1 MRLSG
6 KKISVLLL
14 CIIMI
19 FGAASPAKASSLPE
33 LGPGNVTEAAEQTQT
48 EDGSLEP
55 QTQAQ
60 ALTET
65 EAEPV
70 SEEPA
75 AEEPE
80 ADEEPSLP
88 EGLSVEA
95 YLAVKQSVMNNAA
108 VDVYA
113 DNTGTPSGTED
124 IEAGVLLADLA
135 AACTE
140 RGMFYPPDP
149 GQRFAA
155 VGGNVATNAGG
166 MRAVKYGCTREYVR
180 TLKVVLPD
188 GRVVK
193 LGGEPSKNS
202 SGYSLLHLMVG
213 SEGTLGIITEIGL
226 KLIPQPKFQ
235 VSLLGMF
242 EDLEA
247 CIHCVP
253 AIKGSG
259 LNPQSLE
266 FMPRSNV
273 VRAEKFMEKVVYPA
287 KSEGTDVGAYLLTT
301 FDCRREEE
309 MDEIM
314 EAAAEVMLEGGA
326 LDVIVFDN
334 ANAMKAAWDVRRAV
348 PEAILATY
356 DKVEEC
362 DIVVPTSYIA
372 EVVEYA
378 LSLSDE
384 VGLDIHTYGHAGDGN
399 IHIKLCANG
408 MEEQE
413 FRVRSD
419 KFLDLI
425 YARGKGMNALISGEH
440 GIGAVSVRRLE
451 DYVGTD
457 VMDLMRG
464 IKAVFDPKGLLNPG
478 KVCTYVK
485 D

>member
-1 MRLSG
+1 MAYQSLTPEVLAQLTAALPGSVLSG
-6 KKISVLLL
+6 DQL
-14 CIIMI
+14 
-19 FGAASPAKASSLPE
+19 
-33 LGPGNVTEAAEQTQT
+33 T
-48 EDGSLEP
+48 EDYAHDEMISAGFRMPDAVVL
-55 QTQAQ
+55 AQ
-60 ALTET
+60 STED
-65 EAEPV
+65 V
-70 SEEPA
+70 SKACKILYENNIPIIPRGA
-75 AEEPE
+75 GT
-80 ADEEPSLP
+80 
-88 EGLSVEA
+88 GLSGGCAPICGGVVID
-95 YLAVKQSVMNNAA
+95 LTKMNHILRWDLENGL
-108 VDVYA
+108 VH
-113 DNTGTPSGTED
+113 

-135 AACTE
+135 SACLE
-140 RGMFYPPDP
+140 RDMFYPPDP

-226 KLIPQPKFQ
+226 KLIPKPKFQ

-242 EDLEA
+242 EDLED
-247 CIHCVP
+247 CIRCVP
-253 AIKGSG
+253 AVKGSG
-259 LNPQSLE
+259 LDPQSLE
-266 FMPRSNV
+266 FMPRSGV
-273 VRAEKFMEKVVYPA
+273 VRAEKFMEKTVYPA

-326 LDVIVFDN
+326 LDVLVFDN
-334 ANAMKAAWDVRRAV
+334 PNSMKTAWDVRRAV
-348 PEAILATY
+348 PESILETY

-372 EVVEYA
+372 EVVDYA
-378 LSLSDE
+378 LSLTDE

-413 FRVRSD
+413 FRARSD

-451 DYVGTD
+451 DYAGKD

>member
-1 MRLSG
+1 MSFQSLTPEVLAQLTAALPGSVLSG
-6 KKISVLLL
+6 DQL
-14 CIIMI
+14 
-19 FGAASPAKASSLPE
+19 
-33 LGPGNVTEAAEQTQT
+33 T
-48 EDGSLEP
+48 EDYAHDEMISAGFRMPDAVVL
-55 QTQAQ
+55 AQ
-60 ALTET
+60 STED
-65 EAEPV
+65 V
-70 SEEPA
+70 SKACKILYENNIPIIPRGA
-75 AEEPE
+75 GT
-80 ADEEPSLP
+80 
-88 EGLSVEA
+88 GLSGGCAPICGGVVID
-95 YLAVKQSVMNNAA
+95 LTKMNHILRWDLENGL
-108 VDVYA
+108 VH
-113 DNTGTPSGTED
+113 
-124 IEAGVLLADLA
+124 IEAGVLLADLT
-135 AACTE
+135 AACLE
-140 RGMFYPPDP
+140 RDMFYPPDP

-226 KLIPQPKFQ
+226 RLIPKPKFQ

-247 CIHCVP
+247 CIRCVP
-253 AIKGSG
+253 AVKGSG
-259 LNPQSLE
+259 LEPQSLE
-266 FMPRSNV
+266 FMPRSGV
-273 VRAEKFMEKVVYPA
+273 VRAEKFMEKTVYPA

-326 LDVIVFDN
+326 LDVLVFDN
-334 ANAMKAAWDVRRAV
+334 PNSMKTAWDVRRAV
-348 PEAILATY
+348 PESILETY

-372 EVVEYA
+372 EVVDYA
-378 LSLSDE
+378 LSLTEE

-413 FRVRSD
+413 FRARSD

-451 DYVGTD
+451 DYVGSD
-457 VMDLMRG
+457 VMQLMQG
-464 IKAVFDPKGLLNPG
+464 IKTVFDPKGLLNPG
-478 KVCTYVK
+478 KVCTYVT

>member
-1 MRLSG
+1 MISAGFRMPDAVVLAQSTEDVSKACKILYENNIPIIPRGAGTGLSG
-6 KKISVLLL
+6 GCAPICGGVVIDLTKMNHILRW
-14 CIIMI
+14 
-19 FGAASPAKASSLPE
+19 
-33 LGPGNVTEAAEQTQT
+33 
-48 EDGSLEP
+48 DLEN
-55 QTQAQ
+55 
-60 ALTET
+60 
-65 EAEPV
+65 
-70 SEEPA
+70 
-75 AEEPE
+75 
-80 ADEEPSLP
+80 
-88 EGLSVEA
+88 GLVH
-95 YLAVKQSVMNNAA
+95 
-108 VDVYA
+108 
-113 DNTGTPSGTED
+113 
-124 IEAGVLLADLA
+124 IEAGVLLADLT
-135 AACTE
+135 AACAE

-226 KLIPQPKFQ
+226 KLIPKPKFQ

-247 CIHCVP
+247 CIRCVP
-253 AIKGSG
+253 AVKSSG
-259 LNPQSLE
+259 LDPQSLE
-266 FMPRSNV
+266 FMPRSGV

-287 KSEGTDVGAYLLTT
+287 KSDGTDVGAYLLTT

-326 LDVIVFDN
+326 LDVLVFDN
-334 ANAMKAAWDVRRAV
+334 PNSMKAAWDVRRAV
-348 PEAILATY
+348 PESILETY

-372 EVVEYA
+372 EVVDYA
-378 LSLSDE
+378 LSLTEE

-413 FRVRSD
+413 FRTRSD

-451 DYVGTD
+451 DYAGKD

-464 IKAVFDPKGLLNPG
+464 VKAVFDPKGLLNPG
-478 KVCTYVK
+478 KVCTYVA

>member
-1 MRLSG
+1 MAYQSLTPEVLAQLTAALPGSVLSG
-6 KKISVLLL
+6 DQL
-14 CIIMI
+14 
-19 FGAASPAKASSLPE
+19 
-33 LGPGNVTEAAEQTQT
+33 T
-48 EDGSLEP
+48 EDYAHDEMISAGFRMPDAVVL
-55 QTQAQ
+55 AQ
-60 ALTET
+60 STED
-65 EAEPV
+65 V
-70 SEEPA
+70 SKACKILYENNIPIIPRGA
-75 AEEPE
+75 GT
-80 ADEEPSLP
+80 
-88 EGLSVEA
+88 GLSGGCAPICGGVVID
-95 YLAVKQSVMNNAA
+95 LTKMNHILRWDLENGL
-108 VDVYA
+108 VH
-113 DNTGTPSGTED
+113 
-124 IEAGVLLADLA
+124 IEAGVLLADLT
-135 AACTE
+135 AACLE
-140 RGMFYPPDP
+140 RDMFYPPDP

-226 KLIPQPKFQ
+226 KLIPKPKFQ

-247 CIHCVP
+247 CIRCVP
-253 AIKGSG
+253 AVKGSG
-259 LNPQSLE
+259 LDPQSLE
-266 FMPRSNV
+266 FMPRSGV
-273 VRAEKFMEKVVYPA
+273 VRAEKFMEKTVYPA

-326 LDVIVFDN
+326 LDVLVFDN
-334 ANAMKAAWDVRRAV
+334 PNSMKTAWDVRRAV
-348 PEAILATY
+348 PESILETY

-372 EVVEYA
+372 EVVDYA
-378 LSLSDE
+378 LSLTDE

-413 FRVRSD
+413 FRTRSD

-451 DYVGTD
+451 DYAGKD

>member
-1 MRLSG
+1 MAYQSLTPEVLAQLTAALPGSVLSG
-6 KKISVLLL
+6 DQL
-14 CIIMI
+14 
-19 FGAASPAKASSLPE
+19 
-33 LGPGNVTEAAEQTQT
+33 T
-48 EDGSLEP
+48 EDYAHDEMISAGFRMPDAVVL
-55 QTQAQ
+55 AQ
-60 ALTET
+60 STED
-65 EAEPV
+65 V
-70 SEEPA
+70 SKACKILYENNIPIIPRGA
-75 AEEPE
+75 GT
-80 ADEEPSLP
+80 
-88 EGLSVEA
+88 GLSGGCAPICGGVVID
-95 YLAVKQSVMNNAA
+95 LTKMNHILRWDLENGL
-108 VDVYA
+108 VH
-113 DNTGTPSGTED
+113 
-124 IEAGVLLADLA
+124 IEAGVLLADLT
-135 AACTE
+135 AACLE
-140 RGMFYPPDP
+140 RDMFYPPDP

-226 KLIPQPKFQ
+226 KLIPKPKFQ

-247 CIHCVP
+247 CIRCVP
-253 AIKGSG
+253 AVKGSG
-259 LNPQSLE
+259 LDPQSLE
-266 FMPRSNV
+266 FMPRSGV
-273 VRAEKFMEKVVYPA
+273 VRAEKFMEKTVYPA

-326 LDVIVFDN
+326 LDVLVFDN
-334 ANAMKAAWDVRRAV
+334 PNSMKAAWDVRRAV
-348 PEAILATY
+348 PESILETY

-372 EVVEYA
+372 EVVDYA
-378 LSLSDE
+378 LSLTEE

-413 FRVRSD
+413 FRARSD

-451 DYVGTD
+451 DYVGSD
-457 VMDLMRG
+457 VMGLMQG

>member
-1 MRLSG
+1 MSFQTLTPEVLSQLTAALPDCVLTGDQLTEDYAHDEMISAGFRMPDAVVLAQSTEDVSKACKILYENNIPIIPRGAGTGLSG
-6 KKISVLLL
+6 GCAPICGGVVIDLTKMNHILRW
-14 CIIMI
+14 
-19 FGAASPAKASSLPE
+19 
-33 LGPGNVTEAAEQTQT
+33 
-48 EDGSLEP
+48 DLEN
-55 QTQAQ
+55 
-60 ALTET
+60 
-65 EAEPV
+65 
-70 SEEPA
+70 
-75 AEEPE
+75 
-80 ADEEPSLP
+80 
-88 EGLSVEA
+88 GLVH
-95 YLAVKQSVMNNAA
+95 
-108 VDVYA
+108 
-113 DNTGTPSGTED
+113 
-124 IEAGVLLADLA
+124 IEAGVLLADLT
-135 AACTE
+135 AACLE
-140 RGMFYPPDP
+140 RDMFYPPDP

-226 KLIPQPKFQ
+226 KLIPKPKFQ

-247 CIHCVP
+247 CIRCVP
-253 AIKGSG
+253 AVKGSG
-259 LNPQSLE
+259 LDPQSLE
-266 FMPRSNV
+266 FMPRSGV
-273 VRAEKFMEKVVYPA
+273 VRAEKFMEKTVYPA

-326 LDVIVFDN
+326 LDVLVFDN
-334 ANAMKAAWDVRRAV
+334 PNSMKAAWDVRRAV
-348 PEAILATY
+348 PESILETY

-372 EVVEYA
+372 EVVDYA
-378 LSLSDE
+378 LRLTDE

-413 FRVRSD
+413 FRTRSD

-451 DYVGTD
+451 DYVGSD
-457 VMDLMRG
+457 VMGLMQG

-478 KVCTYVK
+478 KVCTYVA

>member
-1 MRLSG
+1 MSFQSLTPEVLAQLTAALPESVLTGDQISEDYAHDEMVSAGFRMPDAVVMARSTDEVSKACKILYENNIPIIPRGAGTGLSG
-6 KKISVLLL
+6 GCAPICGGVVIDTTKMNHILRWDLD
-14 CIIMI
+14 
-19 FGAASPAKASSLPE
+19 
-33 LGPGNVTEAAEQTQT
+33 N
-48 EDGSLEP
+48 
-55 QTQAQ
+55 
-60 ALTET
+60 
-65 EAEPV
+65 
-70 SEEPA
+70 
-75 AEEPE
+75 
-80 ADEEPSLP
+80 
-88 EGLSVEA
+88 GLVH
-95 YLAVKQSVMNNAA
+95 
-108 VDVYA
+108 
-113 DNTGTPSGTED
+113 
-124 IEAGVLLADLA
+124 IEAGVLLADLT

-180 TLKVVLPD
+180 TMTVVLPD

-202 SGYSLLHLMVG
+202 SGYSLLHLLIG

-226 KLIPQPKFQ
+226 KLISQPKFQ

-247 CIHCVP
+247 CIRCVP
-253 AIKGSG
+253 VVKHSG
-259 LNPQSLE
+259 LDPQSLE

-273 VRAEKFMEKVVYPA
+273 ERAEKFTEKVVYPA
-287 KSEGTDVGAYLLTT
+287 VSEGTNVGAYLLTT
-301 FDCRREEE
+301 FDC
-309 MDEIM
+309 
-314 EAAAEVMLEGGA
+314 
-326 LDVIVFDN
+326 VFDN
-334 ANAMKAAWDVRRAV
+334 ANAMKAAWDMRRAV
-348 PEAILATY
+348 PEAILETY

-362 DIVVPTSYIA
+362 DIVVPISYIA
-372 EVVEYA
+372 EIVEYA
-378 LSLSDE
+378 QSLADE
-384 VGLDIHTYGHAGDGN
+384 VGLDINTYGHAGDGN

-413 FRVRSD
+413 FRARSD

-425 YARGKGMNALISGEH
+425 YAKGKGMNALISGEH

-451 DYVGTD
+451 DYVGSD
-457 VMDLMRG
+457 VMQLMQG

>member
-1 MRLSG
+1 MSFQTLTPEVLSQLTAALPDCVLTGDQLTEDYAHDEMISAGFRMPDAVVLAQSTEDVSKACKILYENNIPIIPRGAGTGLSG
-6 KKISVLLL
+6 GCAPICGGVVIDMTKMNHILRW
-14 CIIMI
+14 
-19 FGAASPAKASSLPE
+19 
-33 LGPGNVTEAAEQTQT
+33 
-48 EDGSLEP
+48 DLEN
-55 QTQAQ
+55 
-60 ALTET
+60 
-65 EAEPV
+65 
-70 SEEPA
+70 
-75 AEEPE
+75 
-80 ADEEPSLP
+80 
-88 EGLSVEA
+88 GLVH
-95 YLAVKQSVMNNAA
+95 
-108 VDVYA
+108 
-113 DNTGTPSGTED
+113 
-124 IEAGVLLADLA
+124 IEAGVLLADLT
-135 AACTE
+135 AACLE
-140 RGMFYPPDP
+140 RDMFYPPDP

-226 KLIPQPKFQ
+226 KLIPKPKFQ

-247 CIHCVP
+247 CIRCVP
-253 AIKGSG
+253 AVKGSG
-259 LNPQSLE
+259 LDPQSLE
-266 FMPRSNV
+266 FMPRSGV
-273 VRAEKFMEKVVYPA
+273 VRAEKFMEKTVYPA

-326 LDVIVFDN
+326 LDVLVFDN
-334 ANAMKAAWDVRRAV
+334 PNSMKAAWDVRRAV
-348 PEAILATY
+348 PESILETY

-372 EVVEYA
+372 EVVDYA
-378 LSLSDE
+378 LSLTDE

-413 FRVRSD
+413 FRTRSD

-451 DYVGTD
+451 DYVGSD
-457 VMDLMRG
+457 VMGLMQG

-478 KVCTYVK
+478 KVCTYVA

>member
-1 MRLSG
+1 MAYQSLTPEVLAQLTAALPGSVLSG
-6 KKISVLLL
+6 DQL
-14 CIIMI
+14 
-19 FGAASPAKASSLPE
+19 
-33 LGPGNVTEAAEQTQT
+33 T
-48 EDGSLEP
+48 EDYAHDEMISAGFRMPDAVVL
-55 QTQAQ
+55 AQ
-60 ALTET
+60 STED
-65 EAEPV
+65 V
-70 SEEPA
+70 SKACKILYENNIPIIPRGA
-75 AEEPE
+75 GT
-80 ADEEPSLP
+80 
-88 EGLSVEA
+88 GLSGGCAPICGGVVID
-95 YLAVKQSVMNNAA
+95 LTKMNHILRWDLENGL
-108 VDVYA
+108 VH
-113 DNTGTPSGTED
+113 
-124 IEAGVLLADLA
+124 IEAGVLLADLT
-135 AACTE
+135 AACLE
-140 RGMFYPPDP
+140 RDMFYPPDP

-226 KLIPQPKFQ
+226 KLIPKPKFQ

-247 CIHCVP
+247 CIRCVP
-253 AIKGSG
+253 AVKGSG
-259 LNPQSLE
+259 LEPQSLE
-266 FMPRSNV
+266 FMPRSGV
-273 VRAEKFMEKVVYPA
+273 VRAEKFMEKTVYPA

-326 LDVIVFDN
+326 LDVLVFDN
-334 ANAMKAAWDVRRAV
+334 ANSMKAAWDVRRAV
-348 PEAILATY
+348 PESILETY

-372 EVVEYA
+372 EVVDYA
-378 LSLSDE
+378 LSLTEE

-413 FRVRSD
+413 FRTRSD

-451 DYVGTD
+451 DYAGKD

>member
-1 MRLSG
+1 MSFQSLTPEVLAQLTAALPESVLTADQISEDYAHDEMVSAGFRMPDAVVMARSTEEVSKACKILYENNIPIIPRGAGTGLSG
-6 KKISVLLL
+6 GCAPICGGVVIDTTKMNHILRWD
-14 CIIMI
+14 MDN
-19 FGAASPAKASSLPE
+19 SL
-33 LGPGNVTEAAEQTQT
+33 VH
-48 EDGSLEP
+48 
-55 QTQAQ
+55 
-60 ALTET
+60 
-65 EAEPV
+65 
-70 SEEPA
+70 
-75 AEEPE
+75 
-80 ADEEPSLP
+80 
-88 EGLSVEA
+88 
-95 YLAVKQSVMNNAA
+95 
-108 VDVYA
+108 
-113 DNTGTPSGTED
+113 

-135 AACTE
+135 SACIE
-140 RGMFYPPDP
+140 RGMMYPPDP

-180 TLKVVLPD
+180 TMTVVLPD

-213 SEGTLGIITEIGL
+213 SEGTLGIITELGL
-226 KLIPQPKFQ
+226 KFIPQPKFT

-247 CIHCVP
+247 CIRCVP
-253 AIKGSG
+253 TVKYSG
-259 LNPQSLE
+259 LDPQSLE

-273 VRAEKFMEKVVYPA
+273 ERAEKFTEKVVYPA
-287 KSEGTDVGAYLLTT
+287 VSEGTNVGAYLLTS

-309 MDEIM
+309 MEETM

-326 LDVIVFDN
+326 LDVLVFDN
-334 ANAMKAAWDVRRAV
+334 ANAMKAAWDMRRAV
-348 PEAILATY
+348 PEAILETY

-362 DIVVPTSYIA
+362 DIVVPISYIA
-372 EVVEYA
+372 EIVEYA
-378 LSLSDE
+378 QSLADE
-384 VGLDIHTYGHAGDGN
+384 VGLDINTYGHAGDGN

-408 MEEQE
+408 MEEEE
-413 FRVRSD
+413 FRTRSD
-419 KFLDLI
+419 NFLDLI
-425 YARGKGMNALISGEH
+425 YAKGKGMNALISGEH

-451 DYVGTD
+451 DYVGSD
-457 VMDLMRG
+457 VMQLMQG

>member
-1 MRLSG
+1 MSFQSLTPEVLAQLTAALPGSVLSG
-6 KKISVLLL
+6 DQL
-14 CIIMI
+14 
-19 FGAASPAKASSLPE
+19 
-33 LGPGNVTEAAEQTQT
+33 T
-48 EDGSLEP
+48 EDYAHDEMISAGFRMPDAVVL
-55 QTQAQ
+55 AQ
-60 ALTET
+60 STED
-65 EAEPV
+65 V
-70 SEEPA
+70 SKACKILYENNIPIIPRGA
-75 AEEPE
+75 GT
-80 ADEEPSLP
+80 
-88 EGLSVEA
+88 GLSGGCAPICGGVVID
-95 YLAVKQSVMNNAA
+95 LTKMNHILRWDLENGL
-108 VDVYA
+108 VH
-113 DNTGTPSGTED
+113 

-135 AACTE
+135 AACLE
-140 RGMFYPPDP
+140 RDMFYPPDP

-226 KLIPQPKFQ
+226 KLIPKPKFQ

-247 CIHCVP
+247 CIRCVP
-253 AIKGSG
+253 AVKGSG
-259 LNPQSLE
+259 LEPQSLE
-266 FMPRSNV
+266 FMPRSGV
-273 VRAEKFMEKVVYPA
+273 VRAEKFMEKTVYPA

-326 LDVIVFDN
+326 LDVLVFDN
-334 ANAMKAAWDVRRAV
+334 ANSMKAAWDVRRAV
-348 PEAILATY
+348 PESILETY

-372 EVVEYA
+372 EVVDYA
-378 LSLSDE
+378 LSLTEE

-413 FRVRSD
+413 FRARSD

-440 GIGAVSVRRLE
+440 GIGAVSVHRLE
-451 DYVGTD
+451 DYAGKD

>member
-1 MRLSG
+1 MSFQSLTPEVLAQLTAVLPGCVLSG
-6 KKISVLLL
+6 DQL
-14 CIIMI
+14 
-19 FGAASPAKASSLPE
+19 
-33 LGPGNVTEAAEQTQT
+33 T
-48 EDGSLEP
+48 EDYAHDEMISAGFRMP
-55 QTQAQ
+55 DAVVQARS
-60 ALTET
+60 TED
-65 EAEPV
+65 V
-70 SEEPA
+70 SKACKILYENNIPIIPRGA
-75 AEEPE
+75 GT
-80 ADEEPSLP
+80 
-88 EGLSVEA
+88 GLSGGCAPICGGVVID
-95 YLAVKQSVMNNAA
+95 LTKMNHILRWDLENGL
-108 VDVYA
+108 VH
-113 DNTGTPSGTED
+113 
-124 IEAGVLLADLA
+124 IEAGVLLADLT
-135 AACTE
+135 AACLE
-140 RGMFYPPDP
+140 RDMFYPPDP

-226 KLIPQPKFQ
+226 KLIPKPKFQ

-242 EDLEA
+242 GDLEA
-247 CIHCVP
+247 CIRCVP
-253 AIKGSG
+253 AVKGSG
-259 LNPQSLE
+259 LDPQSLE
-266 FMPRSNV
+266 FMPRSGV
-273 VRAEKFMEKVVYPA
+273 VRAEKFMEKTVYPA

-326 LDVIVFDN
+326 LDVLVFDN
-334 ANAMKAAWDVRRAV
+334 PNSMKTAWDVRRAV
-348 PEAILATY
+348 PESILETY

-372 EVVEYA
+372 EVVDYA
-378 LSLSDE
+378 LSLTEE

-413 FRVRSD
+413 FRARSD

-451 DYVGTD
+451 DYVGSD
-457 VMDLMRG
+457 VMQLMQG
-464 IKAVFDPKGLLNPG
+464 IKTVFDPKGLLNPG
-478 KVCTYVK
+478 KVCTYVT

>member
-1 MRLSG
+1 MSFQSLTPEVLAQLTAALPESVLTGDQISEDYAHDEMVSAGFRMPDAVVMARSTDEVSKACKILYENNIPIIPRGAGTGLSG
-6 KKISVLLL
+6 GCAPICGGVVIDTTKMNHILRWDLD
-14 CIIMI
+14 
-19 FGAASPAKASSLPE
+19 
-33 LGPGNVTEAAEQTQT
+33 N
-48 EDGSLEP
+48 
-55 QTQAQ
+55 
-60 ALTET
+60 
-65 EAEPV
+65 
-70 SEEPA
+70 
-75 AEEPE
+75 
-80 ADEEPSLP
+80 
-88 EGLSVEA
+88 GLVH
-95 YLAVKQSVMNNAA
+95 
-108 VDVYA
+108 
-113 DNTGTPSGTED
+113 
-124 IEAGVLLADLA
+124 IEAGVLLADLT

-180 TLKVVLPD
+180 TMTVVLPD

-202 SGYSLLHLMVG
+202 SGYSLLHLLIG

-247 CIHCVP
+247 CIRCVP
-253 AIKGSG
+253 VVKHSG
-259 LNPQSLE
+259 LDPQSLE

-273 VRAEKFMEKVVYPA
+273 ERAEKFTEKVVYPA
-287 KSEGTDVGAYLLTT
+287 VSEGTNVGAYLLTT
-301 FDCRREEE
+301 FDC
-309 MDEIM
+309 
-314 EAAAEVMLEGGA
+314 MLEGGA
-326 LDVIVFDN
+326 LDVLVFDN
-334 ANAMKAAWDVRRAV
+334 ANAMKAAWDMRRAV
-348 PEAILATY
+348 PEAILETY

-362 DIVVPTSYIA
+362 DIVVPISYIA
-372 EVVEYA
+372 EIVEYA
-378 LSLSDE
+378 QSLADE
-384 VGLDIHTYGHAGDGN
+384 VGLDINTYGHAGDGN

-413 FRVRSD
+413 FRARSD

-425 YARGKGMNALISGEH
+425 YAKGKGMNALISGEH

-451 DYVGTD
+451 DYVGSD
-457 VMDLMRG
+457 VMQLMQG

>member
-1 MRLSG
+1 MSFQSLTPEVLAQLIAALPGSVLSG
-6 KKISVLLL
+6 DQL
-14 CIIMI
+14 
-19 FGAASPAKASSLPE
+19 
-33 LGPGNVTEAAEQTQT
+33 T
-48 EDGSLEP
+48 EDYAHDEMISAGFRMPDAVVL
-55 QTQAQ
+55 AQ
-60 ALTET
+60 STED
-65 EAEPV
+65 V
-70 SEEPA
+70 SKACKILYENNIPIIPRGA
-75 AEEPE
+75 GT
-80 ADEEPSLP
+80 
-88 EGLSVEA
+88 GLSGGCAPICGGVVID
-95 YLAVKQSVMNNAA
+95 LTKMNHILRWDLENGL
-108 VDVYA
+108 VH
-113 DNTGTPSGTED
+113 
-124 IEAGVLLADLA
+124 IEAGVLLADLT
-135 AACTE
+135 AACLE
-140 RGMFYPPDP
+140 RDMFYPPDP

-226 KLIPQPKFQ
+226 KLIPKPKYQ

-247 CIHCVP
+247 CIRCVP
-253 AIKGSG
+253 AVKSSG
-259 LNPQSLE
+259 LDPQSLE
-266 FMPRSNV
+266 FMPRSGV
-273 VRAEKFMEKVVYPA
+273 VRAEKFMEKTVYPA

-326 LDVIVFDN
+326 LDVLVFDN
-334 ANAMKAAWDVRRAV
+334 PNSMKAAWDVRRAV
-348 PEAILATY
+348 PESILETY

-372 EVVEYA
+372 EVVDYA
-378 LSLSDE
+378 LSLTEE

-413 FRVRSD
+413 FRARSD

-451 DYVGTD
+451 DYAGKD

-464 IKAVFDPKGLLNPG
+464 VKSVFDPKGLLNPG

>member
-1 MRLSG
+1 MSFQSLTPEVLAQLKAALPESVLSG
-6 KKISVLLL
+6 DQ
-14 CIIMI
+14 
-19 FGAASPAKASSLPE
+19 F
-33 LGPGNVTEAAEQTQT
+33 T
-48 EDGSLEP
+48 EDYAHDEMISAGFRMP
-55 QTQAQ
+55 DAVVQARS
-60 ALTET
+60 TE
-65 EAEPV
+65 EV
-70 SEEPA
+70 SKACKILYENNIPIIPRGA
-75 AEEPE
+75 GT
-80 ADEEPSLP
+80 
-88 EGLSVEA
+88 GLSGGCAPICGGVVID
-95 YLAVKQSVMNNAA
+95 LTKMNHILRWDLENGL
-108 VDVYA
+108 VH
-113 DNTGTPSGTED
+113 
-124 IEAGVLLADLA
+124 IEAGVLLADLT
-135 AACTE
+135 AACLE
-140 RGMFYPPDP
+140 RDMFYPPDP

-226 KLIPQPKFQ
+226 KLIPKPKFQ

-242 EDLEA
+242 GDLEA
-247 CIHCVP
+247 CIRCVP
-253 AIKGSG
+253 AVKGSG
-259 LNPQSLE
+259 LDPQSLE
-266 FMPRSNV
+266 FMPRSGV
-273 VRAEKFMEKVVYPA
+273 VRAEKFIEKTVYPA

-326 LDVIVFDN
+326 LDVLVFDN
-334 ANAMKAAWDVRRAV
+334 PNSMKAAWDVRRAV
-348 PEAILATY
+348 PESILETY

-378 LSLSDE
+378 LSLTDE

-451 DYVGTD
+451 DYAGKD

-464 IKAVFDPKGLLNPG
+464 VKAVFDPKGLLNPG
-478 KVCTYVK
+478 KVCTYVE

>member
-1 MRLSG
+1 MSFQSLTPEVLAQLTAALPGSVLSG
-6 KKISVLLL
+6 DQL
-14 CIIMI
+14 
-19 FGAASPAKASSLPE
+19 
-33 LGPGNVTEAAEQTQT
+33 T
-48 EDGSLEP
+48 EDYAHDEMISAGFRMPDAVVL
-55 QTQAQ
+55 AQ
-60 ALTET
+60 STED
-65 EAEPV
+65 V
-70 SEEPA
+70 SKACKILYENNIPIIPRGA
-75 AEEPE
+75 GT
-80 ADEEPSLP
+80 
-88 EGLSVEA
+88 GLSGGCAPICGGVVID
-95 YLAVKQSVMNNAA
+95 LTKMNHILRWDLENGL
-108 VDVYA
+108 VH
-113 DNTGTPSGTED
+113 

-135 AACTE
+135 AACLE
-140 RGMFYPPDP
+140 RDMFYPPDP

-226 KLIPQPKFQ
+226 KLIPKPKFQ
-235 VSLLGMF
+235 VSLMGMF
-242 EDLEA
+242 GDMVA
-247 CIHCVP
+247 CIRCVP
-253 AIKGSG
+253 AVKGSG
-259 LNPQSLE
+259 LDPQSLE
-266 FMPRSNV
+266 FMPRSGV
-273 VRAEKFMEKVVYPA
+273 VRAEKFMEKTVYPA

-326 LDVIVFDN
+326 LDVLVFDN
-334 ANAMKAAWDVRRAV
+334 PNSMKTAWDVRRAV
-348 PEAILATY
+348 PESILETY

-372 EVVEYA
+372 EVVDYA
-378 LSLSDE
+378 LSLTEE

-413 FRVRSD
+413 FRTRSD

-451 DYVGTD
+451 DYVGSD
-457 VMDLMRG
+457 VMGLMQG

-478 KVCTYVK
+478 KV
-485 D
+485 

>member
-1 MRLSG
+1 
-6 KKISVLLL
+6 
-14 CIIMI
+14 
-19 FGAASPAKASSLPE
+19 
-33 LGPGNVTEAAEQTQT
+33 
-48 EDGSLEP
+48 
-55 QTQAQ
+55 
-60 ALTET
+60 
-65 EAEPV
+65 
-70 SEEPA
+70 
-75 AEEPE
+75 
-80 ADEEPSLP
+80 
-88 EGLSVEA
+88 
-95 YLAVKQSVMNNAA
+95 
-108 VDVYA
+108 
-113 DNTGTPSGTED
+113 
-124 IEAGVLLADLA
+124 
-135 AACTE
+135 
-140 RGMFYPPDP
+140 MFYPPDP

-226 KLIPQPKFQ
+226 KLIPKPKFQ

-242 EDLEA
+242 GDLEA
-247 CIHCVP
+247 CIRCVP
-253 AIKGSG
+253 AVKGSG
-259 LNPQSLE
+259 LDPQSLE
-266 FMPRSNV
+266 FMPRSGV
-273 VRAEKFMEKVVYPA
+273 VRAEKFMEKTVYPA

-326 LDVIVFDN
+326 LDVLVFDN
-334 ANAMKAAWDVRRAV
+334 PNSMKTAWDVRRAV
-348 PEAILATY
+348 PESILETY

-372 EVVEYA
+372 EVVDYA
-378 LSLSDE
+378 LSLTEE

-413 FRVRSD
+413 FRARSD

-451 DYVGTD
+451 DYVGSD
-457 VMDLMRG
+457 VMQLMQG
-464 IKAVFDPKGLLNPG
+464 IKTVFDPKGLLNPG
-478 KVCTYVK
+478 KVCTYVT

>member
-1 MRLSG
+1 MSFQSLTPEVLAQLKAALPESVLSG
-6 KKISVLLL
+6 
-14 CIIMI
+14 
-19 FGAASPAKASSLPE
+19 
-33 LGPGNVTEAAEQTQT
+33 
-48 EDGSLEP
+48 D
-55 QTQAQ
+55 
-60 ALTET
+60 ALTEDYAHDEMISAGFRMPDAVVQARST
-65 EAEPV
+65 EEV
-70 SEEPA
+70 SKACKILYENNIPIIPRGA
-75 AEEPE
+75 GT
-80 ADEEPSLP
+80 
-88 EGLSVEA
+88 GLSGGCAPICGGVVID
-95 YLAVKQSVMNNAA
+95 LTKMNHILRWDLENGL
-108 VDVYA
+108 VH
-113 DNTGTPSGTED
+113 
-124 IEAGVLLADLA
+124 IEAGVLLADLT
-135 AACTE
+135 AACLE
-140 RGMFYPPDP
+140 RDMFYPPDP

-226 KLIPQPKFQ
+226 KLIPKPKFQ

-242 EDLEA
+242 GDLEA
-247 CIHCVP
+247 CIRCVP
-253 AIKGSG
+253 AVKGSG
-259 LNPQSLE
+259 LDPQSLE
-266 FMPRSNV
+266 FMPRSGV
-273 VRAEKFMEKVVYPA
+273 VRAEKFIEKTVYPA

-314 EAAAEVMLEGGA
+314 EAAAEVMMEGGA
-326 LDVIVFDN
+326 LDVLVFDN

-348 PEAILATY
+348 PESILETY

-372 EVVEYA
+372 EVVDYA
-378 LSLSDE
+378 LSLTEE

-413 FRVRSD
+413 FRARSD

-451 DYVGTD
+451 DYAGKD

-464 IKAVFDPKGLLNPG
+464 VKAVFDPKGLLNPG
-478 KVCTYVK
+478 KVCTYVE

>member
-1 MRLSG
+1 MSFQSLTPEVLAQLIAALPGSVLSG
-6 KKISVLLL
+6 DQL
-14 CIIMI
+14 
-19 FGAASPAKASSLPE
+19 
-33 LGPGNVTEAAEQTQT
+33 T
-48 EDGSLEP
+48 EDYAHDEMISAGFRMPDAVVL
-55 QTQAQ
+55 AQ
-60 ALTET
+60 STED
-65 EAEPV
+65 V
-70 SEEPA
+70 SKACKILYENNIPIIPRGA
-75 AEEPE
+75 GT
-80 ADEEPSLP
+80 
-88 EGLSVEA
+88 GLSGGCAPICGGVVID
-95 YLAVKQSVMNNAA
+95 LTKMNHILRWDLENGL
-108 VDVYA
+108 VH
-113 DNTGTPSGTED
+113 
-124 IEAGVLLADLA
+124 IEAGVLLADLT
-135 AACTE
+135 AACLE
-140 RGMFYPPDP
+140 RDMFYPPDP

-226 KLIPQPKFQ
+226 KLIPKPKFQ

-247 CIHCVP
+247 CIRCVP
-253 AIKGSG
+253 AVKSSG
-259 LNPQSLE
+259 LDPQSLE
-266 FMPRSNV
+266 FMPRSGV
-273 VRAEKFMEKVVYPA
+273 VRAEKFMEKTVYPA

-326 LDVIVFDN
+326 LDVLVFDN
-334 ANAMKAAWDVRRAV
+334 PNSMKAAWDVRRAV
-348 PEAILATY
+348 PESILETY

-372 EVVEYA
+372 EVVDYA
-378 LSLSDE
+378 LSLTEE

-413 FRVRSD
+413 FRARSD

-451 DYVGTD
+451 DYAGKD

-464 IKAVFDPKGLLNPG
+464 VKSVFDPKGLLNPG

>member
-1 MRLSG
+1 MAYQSLTPEVLAQLTAALPGSVLSG
-6 KKISVLLL
+6 DQL
-14 CIIMI
+14 
-19 FGAASPAKASSLPE
+19 
-33 LGPGNVTEAAEQTQT
+33 T
-48 EDGSLEP
+48 EDYAHDEMISAGFRMPDAVVL
-55 QTQAQ
+55 AQ
-60 ALTET
+60 STED
-65 EAEPV
+65 V
-70 SEEPA
+70 SKACKILYENNIPIIPRGA
-75 AEEPE
+75 GT
-80 ADEEPSLP
+80 
-88 EGLSVEA
+88 GLSGGCAPICGGVVID
-95 YLAVKQSVMNNAA
+95 LTKMNHILRWDLENGL
-108 VDVYA
+108 VH
-113 DNTGTPSGTED
+113 

-135 AACTE
+135 SACTE

-166 MRAVKYGCTREYVR
+166 MRAVKYGCTREC
-180 TLKVVLPD
+180 
-188 GRVVK
+188 
-193 LGGEPSKNS
+193 

-226 KLIPQPKFQ
+226 KLIPKPKFQ

-247 CIHCVP
+247 CIRCVP
-253 AIKGSG
+253 AVKGSG
-259 LNPQSLE
+259 LEPQSLE
-266 FMPRSNV
+266 FMPRSGV
-273 VRAEKFMEKVVYPA
+273 VRAEKFMEKTVYPA

-326 LDVIVFDN
+326 LDVLVFDN
-334 ANAMKAAWDVRRAV
+334 ANSMKAAWDVRRAV
-348 PEAILATY
+348 PESILETY

-372 EVVEYA
+372 EVVDYA
-378 LSLSDE
+378 LSLTDE

-413 FRVRSD
+413 FRARSD

-440 GIGAVSVRRLE
+440 GIGAVSVHRLE
-451 DYVGTD
+451 DYAGKD

>member
-1 MRLSG
+1 MAYQSLTPEVLAQLNAALPGSVLSG
-6 KKISVLLL
+6 
-14 CIIMI
+14 
-19 FGAASPAKASSLPE
+19 
-33 LGPGNVTEAAEQTQT
+33 EQLT
-48 EDGSLEP
+48 EDYAHDEMISAGFRMPDAVVL
-55 QTQAQ
+55 AQ
-60 ALTET
+60 STED
-65 EAEPV
+65 V
-70 SEEPA
+70 SKACKILYENNIPIIPRGA
-75 AEEPE
+75 GT
-80 ADEEPSLP
+80 
-88 EGLSVEA
+88 GLSGGCAPICGGVVID
-95 YLAVKQSVMNNAA
+95 LTKMNHILRWDLENGL
-108 VDVYA
+108 VH
-113 DNTGTPSGTED
+113 
-124 IEAGVLLADLA
+124 IEAGVLLADLT
-135 AACTE
+135 AACLE
-140 RGMFYPPDP
+140 RDMFYPPDP

-226 KLIPQPKFQ
+226 KLIPKPKFQ

-247 CIHCVP
+247 CIRCVP
-253 AIKGSG
+253 AVKGSG
-259 LNPQSLE
+259 LEPQSLE
-266 FMPRSNV
+266 FMPRSGV
-273 VRAEKFMEKVVYPA
+273 VRAEKFMEKTVYPA

-326 LDVIVFDN
+326 LDVLVFDN
-334 ANAMKAAWDVRRAV
+334 PNSMKTAWDVRRAV
-348 PEAILATY
+348 PESILETY

-372 EVVEYA
+372 EVVDYA
-378 LSLSDE
+378 LSLTEE

-408 MEEQE
+408 MEEHGGTGVPRP
-413 FRVRSD
+413 FR
-419 KFLDLI
+419 
-425 YARGKGMNALISGEH
+425 
-440 GIGAVSVRRLE
+440 
-451 DYVGTD
+451 
-457 VMDLMRG
+457 
-464 IKAVFDPKGLLNPG
+464 
-478 KVCTYVK
+478 
-485 D
+485 

>member
-1 MRLSG
+1 MSFQSLTPEVLAQLTAALPESVLTGDQISEDYAHDEMVSAGFRMPDAVVMARSTDEVSKACKILYENNIPIIPRGAGTGLSG
-6 KKISVLLL
+6 GCAPICGGVVIDTTKMNHILRWDLD
-14 CIIMI
+14 
-19 FGAASPAKASSLPE
+19 
-33 LGPGNVTEAAEQTQT
+33 N
-48 EDGSLEP
+48 
-55 QTQAQ
+55 
-60 ALTET
+60 
-65 EAEPV
+65 
-70 SEEPA
+70 
-75 AEEPE
+75 
-80 ADEEPSLP
+80 
-88 EGLSVEA
+88 GLVH
-95 YLAVKQSVMNNAA
+95 
-108 VDVYA
+108 
-113 DNTGTPSGTED
+113 
-124 IEAGVLLADLA
+124 IEAGVLLADLT

-180 TLKVVLPD
+180 TMTVVLPD

-202 SGYSLLHLMVG
+202 SGYSLLHLLIG

-247 CIHCVP
+247 CI
-253 AIKGSG
+253 
-259 LNPQSLE
+259 
-266 FMPRSNV
+266 NV
-273 VRAEKFMEKVVYPA
+273 ERAEKFTEKVVYPA
-287 KSEGTDVGAYLLTT
+287 VSEGTNVGAYLLTT

-309 MDEIM
+309 MEETM

-326 LDVIVFDN
+326 LDVLVFDN
-334 ANAMKAAWDVRRAV
+334 ANAMKAAWDMRRAV
-348 PEAILATY
+348 PEAILETY

-362 DIVVPTSYIA
+362 DIVVPISYIA
-372 EVVEYA
+372 EIVEYA
-378 LSLSDE
+378 QSLADE
-384 VGLDIHTYGHAGDGN
+384 VGLDINTYGHAGDGN

-408 MEEQE
+408 MEEEE
-413 FRVRSD
+413 FRTRSD

-425 YARGKGMNALISGEH
+425 YAKGKGMNALISGEH

-451 DYVGTD
+451 DYVGSD
-457 VMDLMRG
+457 VMQLMQG

>member
-1 MRLSG
+1 MAYQSLTPEVLAQLNAALPGSVLSG
-6 KKISVLLL
+6 
-14 CIIMI
+14 
-19 FGAASPAKASSLPE
+19 
-33 LGPGNVTEAAEQTQT
+33 EQLT
-48 EDGSLEP
+48 EDYAHDEMISAGFRMPDAVVL
-55 QTQAQ
+55 AQ
-60 ALTET
+60 STED
-65 EAEPV
+65 V
-70 SEEPA
+70 SKACKILYENNIPIIPRGA
-75 AEEPE
+75 GT
-80 ADEEPSLP
+80 
-88 EGLSVEA
+88 GLSGGCAPICGGVVID
-95 YLAVKQSVMNNAA
+95 LTKMNHILRWDLENGL
-108 VDVYA
+108 VH
-113 DNTGTPSGTED
+113 
-124 IEAGVLLADLA
+124 IEAGVLLADLT
-135 AACTE
+135 AACLE
-140 RGMFYPPDP
+140 RDMFYPPDP

-226 KLIPQPKFQ
+226 KLIPKPKFQ

-242 EDLEA
+242 GDLEA
-247 CIHCVP
+247 CIRCVP
-253 AIKGSG
+253 AVKGSG
-259 LNPQSLE
+259 LDPQSLE
-266 FMPRSNV
+266 FMPRSGV
-273 VRAEKFMEKVVYPA
+273 VRAEKFMEKTVYPA

-326 LDVIVFDN
+326 LDVLVFDN
-334 ANAMKAAWDVRRAV
+334 PNSMKAAWDVRRAV
-348 PEAILATY
+348 PESILETY

-372 EVVEYA
+372 EVVDYA
-378 LSLSDE
+378 LSLTEE

-413 FRVRSD
+413 FRARSD

-451 DYVGTD
+451 DYVGSD
-457 VMDLMRG
+457 VMQLMQG
-464 IKAVFDPKGLLNPG
+464 IKTVFDPKGLLNPG
-478 KVCTYVK
+478 KVCTYVT

>member
-1 MRLSG
+1 MSFQSLTPEVLAQLTAALPESVLTGDQISEDYAHDEMVSAGFRMPEAVVMARSTEEVSKACKILYENNIPIIPRGAGTGLSG
-6 KKISVLLL
+6 GCAPICGGVVIDTTKMNHILRWDLD
-14 CIIMI
+14 
-19 FGAASPAKASSLPE
+19 
-33 LGPGNVTEAAEQTQT
+33 N
-48 EDGSLEP
+48 
-55 QTQAQ
+55 
-60 ALTET
+60 
-65 EAEPV
+65 
-70 SEEPA
+70 
-75 AEEPE
+75 
-80 ADEEPSLP
+80 
-88 EGLSVEA
+88 GLVH
-95 YLAVKQSVMNNAA
+95 
-108 VDVYA
+108 
-113 DNTGTPSGTED
+113 
-124 IEAGVLLADLA
+124 IEAGVLLADLT

-180 TLKVVLPD
+180 TMTVVLPD

-202 SGYSLLHLMVG
+202 SGYSLLHLLIG

-247 CIHCVP
+247 CIRCVP
-253 AIKGSG
+253 VVKHSG
-259 LNPQSLE
+259 LDPQSLE

-273 VRAEKFMEKVVYPA
+273 ERAEKFTEKVVYPA
-287 KSEGTDVGAYLLTT
+287 VSEGTNVGAYLLTT
-301 FDCRREEE
+301 FDW
-309 MDEIM
+309 
-314 EAAAEVMLEGGA
+314 L
-326 LDVIVFDN
+326 VFDN
-334 ANAMKAAWDVRRAV
+334 ANAMKAAWDMRRAV
-348 PEAILATY
+348 PEAILETY

-362 DIVVPTSYIA
+362 DIVVPISYIA
-372 EVVEYA
+372 EIVEYA
-378 LSLSDE
+378 QSLADE
-384 VGLDIHTYGHAGDGN
+384 VGLDINTYGHAGDGN

-413 FRVRSD
+413 FRARSD

-425 YARGKGMNALISGEH
+425 YAKGKGMNALISGEH

-451 DYVGTD
+451 DYVGSD
-457 VMDLMRG
+457 VMQLMQG

>member
-1 MRLSG
+1 MSFQSLTPEVLAQLTAALPESVLTGDQISEDYAHDEMVSAGFRMPEAVVMARSTEEVSKACKILYENNIPIIPRGAGTGLSG
-6 KKISVLLL
+6 GCAPICGGVVIDTTKMNHILRWDLD
-14 CIIMI
+14 
-19 FGAASPAKASSLPE
+19 
-33 LGPGNVTEAAEQTQT
+33 N
-48 EDGSLEP
+48 
-55 QTQAQ
+55 
-60 ALTET
+60 
-65 EAEPV
+65 
-70 SEEPA
+70 
-75 AEEPE
+75 
-80 ADEEPSLP
+80 
-88 EGLSVEA
+88 GLVH
-95 YLAVKQSVMNNAA
+95 
-108 VDVYA
+108 
-113 DNTGTPSGTED
+113 
-124 IEAGVLLADLA
+124 IEAGVLLADLT

-180 TLKVVLPD
+180 TMTVVLPD

-202 SGYSLLHLMVG
+202 SGYSLLHLLIG

-247 CIHCVP
+247 CIRCVP
-253 AIKGSG
+253 VVKHSG
-259 LNPQSLE
+259 LDPQSLE

-273 VRAEKFMEKVVYPA
+273 ERAEKFTEKVVYPA
-287 KSEGTDVGAYLLTT
+287 VSEGTNVGAYLLTT

-309 MDEIM
+309 MEETM

-326 LDVIVFDN
+326 LDVLVFDN
-334 ANAMKAAWDVRRAV
+334 ANAMKAAWDMRRAV
-348 PEAILATY
+348 PEAILETY

-362 DIVVPTSYIA
+362 DIVVPISYIA
-372 EVVEYA
+372 EIVEYA
-378 LSLSDE
+378 QSLTDE
-384 VGLDIHTYGHAGDGN
+384 VGLDINTYGHAGDGN

-413 FRVRSD
+413 FRARSD

-425 YARGKGMNALISGEH
+425 YAKGKGMNALISGEH

-451 DYVGTD
+451 DYVGSD
-457 VMDLMRG
+457 VMQLMQG

>member
-1 MRLSG
+1 MAYQSLTPEVLAQLTAALPGSVLSG
-6 KKISVLLL
+6 DQL
-14 CIIMI
+14 
-19 FGAASPAKASSLPE
+19 
-33 LGPGNVTEAAEQTQT
+33 T
-48 EDGSLEP
+48 EDYAHDEMISAGFRMPDAVVL
-55 QTQAQ
+55 AQ
-60 ALTET
+60 STED
-65 EAEPV
+65 V
-70 SEEPA
+70 SKACKILYENNIPIIPRGA
-75 AEEPE
+75 GT
-80 ADEEPSLP
+80 
-88 EGLSVEA
+88 GLSGGCAPICGGVVID
-95 YLAVKQSVMNNAA
+95 LTKMNHILRWDLENGL
-108 VDVYA
+108 VH
-113 DNTGTPSGTED
+113 
-124 IEAGVLLADLA
+124 IEAGVLLADLT
-135 AACTE
+135 AACLE
-140 RGMFYPPDP
+140 RDMFYPPDP

-226 KLIPQPKFQ
+226 KLIPKPKFQ

-247 CIHCVP
+247 CIRCVP
-253 AIKGSG
+253 AVKGSG
-259 LNPQSLE
+259 LDPQSLE
-266 FMPRSNV
+266 FMPRSGV
-273 VRAEKFMEKVVYPA
+273 VRAEKFMEKTVYPA

-326 LDVIVFDN
+326 LDVLVFDN
-334 ANAMKAAWDVRRAV
+334 PNSMKTAWDVRRAV
-348 PEAILATY
+348 PESILETY

-372 EVVEYA
+372 EVVDYA
-378 LSLSDE
+378 LSLTEE

-413 FRVRSD
+413 FRARSD

-451 DYVGTD
+451 DYVGSD
-457 VMDLMRG
+457 VMGLMQG

>member
-1 MRLSG
+1 MARSTEEVSKACKILYENNIPIIPRGAGTGLSG
-6 KKISVLLL
+6 GCAPICGGVVIDTTKMNHILRWDLD
-14 CIIMI
+14 
-19 FGAASPAKASSLPE
+19 
-33 LGPGNVTEAAEQTQT
+33 N
-48 EDGSLEP
+48 
-55 QTQAQ
+55 
-60 ALTET
+60 
-65 EAEPV
+65 
-70 SEEPA
+70 
-75 AEEPE
+75 
-80 ADEEPSLP
+80 
-88 EGLSVEA
+88 GLVH
-95 YLAVKQSVMNNAA
+95 
-108 VDVYA
+108 
-113 DNTGTPSGTED
+113 
-124 IEAGVLLADLA
+124 IEAGVLLADLT

-180 TLKVVLPD
+180 TMTVVLPD

-202 SGYSLLHLMVG
+202 SGYSLLHLLIG

-247 CIHCVP
+247 CIR
-253 AIKGSG
+253 
-259 LNPQSLE
+259 QSLE

-273 VRAEKFMEKVVYPA
+273 ERAEKFTEKVVYPA
-287 KSEGTDVGAYLLTT
+287 VSEGTNVGAYLLTT

-309 MDEIM
+309 MEETM

-326 LDVIVFDN
+326 LDVLVFDN
-334 ANAMKAAWDVRRAV
+334 ANAMKAAWDMRRAV
-348 PEAILATY
+348 PEAILETY

-362 DIVVPTSYIA
+362 DIVVPISYIN
-372 EVVEYA
+372 
-378 LSLSDE
+378 D
-384 VGLDIHTYGHAGDGN
+384 
-399 IHIKLCANG
+399 

-413 FRVRSD
+413 FRARSD

-425 YARGKGMNALISGEH
+425 YAKGKGMNALISGEH

-451 DYVGTD
+451 DYVGSD
-457 VMDLMRG
+457 VMQLMQG

>member
-1 MRLSG
+1 MSFQTLTPEVLSQLTAALPDCVLTGDQLTEDYAHDEMISAGFRMPDAVIRVQSTEEVSKACKILYENNIPIIPRGAGTGLSG
-6 KKISVLLL
+6 GCAPICGGVVIDMTKMNHILRW
-14 CIIMI
+14 
-19 FGAASPAKASSLPE
+19 
-33 LGPGNVTEAAEQTQT
+33 
-48 EDGSLEP
+48 DLEN
-55 QTQAQ
+55 
-60 ALTET
+60 
-65 EAEPV
+65 
-70 SEEPA
+70 
-75 AEEPE
+75 
-80 ADEEPSLP
+80 
-88 EGLSVEA
+88 GLVH
-95 YLAVKQSVMNNAA
+95 
-108 VDVYA
+108 
-113 DNTGTPSGTED
+113 
-124 IEAGVLLADLA
+124 IEAGVLLADLT
-135 AACTE
+135 AACLE
-140 RGMFYPPDP
+140 RDMFYPPDP

-226 KLIPQPKFQ
+226 KLIPKPKFQ

-247 CIHCVP
+247 CIRCVP
-253 AIKGSG
+253 AVKGSG
-259 LNPQSLE
+259 LDPQSLE

-287 KSEGTDVGAYLLTT
+287 KSNGTDVGAYLLIT

-326 LDVIVFDN
+326 LDVLVFDN
-334 ANAMKAAWDVRRAV
+334 ANSMKAAWDVRRAV
-348 PEAILATY
+348 PEAILETY

-372 EVVEYA
+372 EVVDYA
-378 LSLSDE
+378 LSLTDE

-413 FRVRSD
+413 FRTRSD

-451 DYVGTD
+451 DYVGSD
-457 VMDLMRG
+457 VMGLMQG

-478 KVCTYVK
+478 KVCTYVA